1 MKAQI
6 KQIIYFLV
14 IILVFS
20 SCEDNDSASITKSNS
35 KEITSFKVSSA
46 KINLL
51 SQDVTAAIS
60 QRQILQAI
68 LEENPNNTLDW
79 NLGDSE
85 DLGKLTGVITNTQGR
100 IIKLNLDEKELSVL
114 PSEIGQLTSLRHLN
128 LSSNRL
134 TSIPREIKN
143 LINLKYLNL
152 NFNGLEEIPQE
163 ISLIP
168 ALEEIGLFE

>member
-1 MKAQI
+1 M
-6 KQIIYFLV
+6 
-14 IILVFS
+14 
-20 SCEDNDSASITKSNS
+20 
-35 KEITSFKVSSA
+35 
-46 KINLL
+46 
-51 SQDVTAAIS
+51 
-60 QRQILQAI
+60 
-68 LEENPNNTLDW
+68 NPNNTLDW

-168 ALEEIGLFE
+168 ALEEIGFFE